1 MERERR
7 GGGCR
12 EEEGEASLSGKD
24 LHLCW
29 GPGKDHRPV
38 RSLREGVGATGVP
51 AAHISHPP
59 LAASA
64 RNRTSTPHRAS
75 FPKLI
80 TTTQQARAQHP
91 CLTHEET
98 EAGAAEAPCR
108 KVPADT
114 SRSLT
119 HHPAPPDTHTTC
131 SALPWPN
138 TTSSILE
145 IPVKGSQLLLRSLL
159 PLFWLPTTRRHPLRT
174 NPPHSSCC
182 FNLFP
187 PRLSSTKTKTTP
199 WLPSV
204 VVVVPTPLLKLEPP
218 WASVSPYG
226 KDKWPTGREGGC
238 QDPKGRGEPWGYI

>member
-12 EEEGEASLSGKD
+12 EEGEASLSGKD
-24 LHLCW
+24 LHLCR
-29 GPGKDHRPV
+29 GPGKDHRPL
-38 RSLREGVGATGVP
+38 RSLREGGGAAGVP

-64 RNRTSTPHRAS
+64 RNRTSTPQRAS

-80 TTTQQARAQHP
+80 TTTQQARAHHP

-108 KVPADT
+108 RVPADT

-119 HHPAPPDTHTTC
+119 HHPAPPDTHSTC

-145 IPVKGSQLLLRSLL
+145 IPVKGPQLLLRSLL
-159 PLFWLPTTRRHPLRT
+159 PLFWLPTTRRHPPEPTHLT
-174 NPPHSSCC
+174 PAAASTCFLLDCPPQR
-182 FNLFP
+182 
-187 PRLSSTKTKTTP
+187 PRQLPGYPP
-199 WLPSV
+199 WLWSYP
-204 VVVVPTPLLKLEPP
+204 PL
-218 WASVSPYG
+218 Y
-226 KDKWPTGREGGC
+226 
-238 QDPKGRGEPWGYI
+238 